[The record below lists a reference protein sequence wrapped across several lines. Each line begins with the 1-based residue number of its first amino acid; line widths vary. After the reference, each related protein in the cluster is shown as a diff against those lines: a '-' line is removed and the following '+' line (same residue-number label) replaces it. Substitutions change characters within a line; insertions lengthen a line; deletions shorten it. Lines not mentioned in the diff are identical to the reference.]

1 MAGNRQ
7 VRLYPA
13 PHTASATANS
23 YLDRLIGMPIKNP
36 AILDEIQP
44 PFPHGLPEKR
54 SEVEHLRLDR
64 NWAAWIKFYQGFFA
78 KFSACLDIRFVPDFI
93 RSGPVQDNGPKTFK
107 NRLRQLVSAAS
118 LAATGVS
125 GYSSRPRSSARLS
138 FTPFLLL
145 CRLHAASPINFPL
158 TALMK
163 THERRAEGAPS
174 SNVIQFTVLRGA
186 DDDLRLLI
194 RFYCFVSRC
203 IPRHLAM
210 MLRALNW
217 ADSDFA
223 FCTRDVRS

>member
-1 MAGNRQ
+1 MRLLSK
-7 VRLYPA
+7 RLYPA
-13 PHTASATANS
+13 PDTILQNTNS
-23 YLDRLIGMPIKNP
+23 NFDRLMGVPIKNP
-36 AILDEIQP
+36 TLLDEIQP
-44 PFPHGLPEKR
+44 PSPHDLPEKR
-54 SEVEHLRLDR
+54 SEVEHLWLDR
-64 NWAAWIKFYQGFFA
+64 NRAAWIQLCQSFFTE
-78 KFSACLDIRFVPDFI
+78 FSASLDIRFVPDFI

-158 TALMK
+158 TAPMK

-174 SNVIQFTVLRGA
+174 VNVIQFTVLRGA

-203 IPRHLAM
+203 IPRHFDM
-210 MLRALNW
+210 MLKAFNW
-217 ADSDFA
+217 AASDLA